1 MKFTHFI
8 QQNAVSIRFT
18 VFLSSFI
25 VMGYVLADGHHYT
38 YPSDTIKIQKK
49 PYYIPAY
56 NKPAYKNYSDFNH
69 SVDKSADKVQSAYPD
84 TSNAGQIQYRYPPLT
99 RKLGSNPFNKDEN
112 RYASTSYPGDYK
124 ESSTHTLSSTGYT
137 YPPATQKPGSNP
149 FYKVHNQYAGSY
161 PTKSTVSDSVAV
173 VSDTVSDSDTM
184 TYGQA
189 GVIYI
194 YPPLTQQ
201 LGSNPFNKSSHQYA
215 DSKRVTTKK
224 QISSSDQEQYR
235 YLYFYQA
242 KPRYIESSNGFMSY
256 TDTHLMYP

>member
-18 VFLSSFI
+18 AFLSSFI

-38 YPSDTIKIQKK
+38 NPSDTLNPQKS

-56 NKPAYKNYSDFNH
+56 KKNYSDFNH
-69 SVDKSADKVQSAYPD
+69 RADKLQSAYPD

-99 RKLGSNPFNKDEN
+99 QKLGSNPFNKDEN

-124 ESSTHTLSSTGYT
+124 KSSTHTLSSTGYT

-149 FYKVHNQYAGSY
+149 FYRVHNQYAGSY
-161 PTKSTVSDSVAV
+161 ATKSTVSESVSV
-173 VSDTVSDSDTM
+173 VSDSVSDSDSDTM

-215 DSKRVTTKK
+215 DSKRVTAKK

-256 TDTHLMYP
+256 TDTHLIYP